1 MEMTIRLLNF
11 LLIILIK
18 IYMAQTGT
26 NDEVYNQRK
35 VIATTIASP
44 LASLI
49 AKFVTY
55 PIDTVKTKIQA
66 DTIKLHTL
74 SSYKV
79 GHSLELSN

>member
-1 MEMTIRLLNF
+1 MGEAAL
-11 LLIILIK
+11 
-18 IYMAQTGT
+18 
-26 NDEVYNQRK
+26 NDETYTKRK

-66 DTIKLHTL
+66 DTIKLHSL

-79 GHSLELSN
+79 GHSLELSNQF